1 MEVCDWLTV
10 KQRSRT
16 GYPFIGVCFLYQA
29 KKKMTKMVEK
39 IIESKREGS
48 NSSSRVSRVVDV
60 VDVLLNEQL
69 TDSLIAENMIDMMI
83 PGEDSVPLLITLA
96 VKFLSDSPHALQ
108 QLRVRNW
115 FTSPP
120 TMLLSFYITHSLF
133 MSLSLSLLFTTKP
146 SSHHLDN

>member
-1 MEVCDWLTV
+1 
-10 KQRSRT
+10 
-16 GYPFIGVCFLYQA
+16 
-29 KKKMTKMVEK
+29 MTKMVEK

-48 NSSSRVSRVVDV
+48 NSSSRISRVVDV

-108 QLRVRNW
+108 QLRVR
-115 FTSPP
+115 S
-120 TMLLSFYITHSLF
+120 
-133 MSLSLSLLFTTKP
+133 
-146 SSHHLDN
+146 